1 MQKWM
6 WLLPAIALWNV
17 MPAAQAQ
24 LVPGYGPRP
33 VGQYGPSVFGR
44 YDPLA
49 PQVPGVPGFPGGY
62 NPLNPT
68 PFPGQPFGLQ
78 RWMPPTALDIA
89 RQAHTG
95 NPALGHRFGPWP
107 NHDPLN
113 FDPQASRR
121 GQGRLNM
128 DLTAPNVRVDRMPP
142 SANLPP
148 SVNLSKLDPK
158 LFENRP
164 LIPIPS
170 IGEFETRPAAK
181 MGDTRPPAWFC
192 WVYSAGILLISTLAG
207 TLYQIFRRDS
217 LTE

>member
-1 MQKWM
+1 MKKWM

-17 MPAAQAQ
+17 TPAAQTQ
-24 LVPGYGPRP
+24 LVPDHGPRP
-33 VGQYGPSVFGR
+33 VGQYGPSVFDR

-49 PQVPGVPGFPGGY
+49 PQVPGVSGLPGGY
-62 NPLNPT
+62 NPLNPR
-68 PFPGQPFGLQ
+68 PFTGQPFGRQPWL
-78 RWMPPTALDIA
+78 PPTALDIA

-95 NPALGHRFGPWP
+95 NPALGHRFGLWP

-113 FDPQASRR
+113 FAPQESRR

-128 DLTAPNVRVDRMPP
+128 DLTAPNVRVDRIPP

-164 LIPIPS
+164 LITFRS

-181 MGDTRPPAWFC
+181 MGGTRPPAWFC
-192 WVYSAGILLISTLAG
+192 WEYAAGLLLIATLAG
-207 TLYQIFRRDS
+207 TLYQVFRRDS
-217 LTE
+217 LTK